1 MNYLNPSSCTNL
13 WFSNSFLVWYFPVHR
28 SKMEFVTIRRRRFGL
43 ARMKALKHSLPFL
56 QSNIGIPRILKKM
69 ELGLDVSSRGII
81 PQEQWKNVKK
91 TKTISYFV
99 IFLDFVYLLT
109 ELPDTSLMLA
119 PLYYAK
125 APSFPCWT
133 HRGFVT
139 KVRENAELKQISQ
152 FLNK

>member
-1 MNYLNPSSCTNL
+1 MNYLNLSSCTNL

-91 TKTISYFV
+91 TITISNFV

-125 APSFPCWT
+125 APNLPCWT
-133 HRGFVT
+133 IEVSW
-139 KVRENAELKQISQ
+139 LKCEKTRRFKTNISV
-152 FLNK
+152 FE